1 MDRTTALS
9 TSLGHEH
16 AATIP
21 KGGGLVPAFAGG
33 FFNAVNRWGTRSEPY
48 NLNPRAKANV
58 DADFAVV
65 KVLEESSSSALL
77 LSA

>member
-1 MDRTTALS
+1 M
-9 TSLGHEH
+9 
-16 AATIP
+16 
-21 KGGGLVPAFAGG
+21 
-33 FFNAVNRWGTRSEPY
+33 VNRWGTRSEPY
-48 NLNPRAKANV
+48 NLNSRAKANV